1 MRSAL
6 GILLMLPLLIHAED
20 VVHLNDGKIL
30 RGKILRLATPL
41 VTMELQ
47 LPGGVGSAKRDFDP
61 SLIKFIDFAPFPGE
75 AEALAQAATAEGQKR
90 LWEIWQ
96 EKSINL
102 KWAQNNSGQLGLT
115 LAQQLLKQRDPFI
128 LERALRIFIQ
138 VEADDWDEERKAE
151 AKKGRLRALIAL
163 KRVDEAITEARA
175 LANDSEDPSLLLEA
189 RQVLAIADFER
200 LKLFEKDHP
209 RWMDDDDLT
218 DERTRLYHD
227 VLDQFLHAPLF
238 HGSVDDKAAEALWN
252 VVELHLFA
260 KEPILA
266 AQRASDLLKLYPS
279 SPYAEKAK
287 PLAATAA
294 TIKPEDKP

>member
-1 MRSAL
+1 MRSTL
-6 GILLMLPLLIHAED
+6 SILLMMPLLIHAED

-41 VTMELQ
+41 VTMEMQ

-61 SLIKFIDFAPFPGE
+61 SLIKFIDFEPFPGE
-75 AEALAQAATAEGQKR
+75 AEALAQTETADGQKR

-102 KWAQNNSGQLGLT
+102 KWAQNNSGLLGLT
-115 LAQQLLKQRDPFI
+115 LAQRLLKQSDPFL

-138 VEADDWDEERKAE
+138 IENDDWDEERQAE

-163 KRVDEAITEARA
+163 QRVDEAITEARA

-189 RQVLAIADFER
+189 RQVLAMADFER
-200 LKLFEKDHP
+200 LKAFEKEHP

-238 HGSVDDKAAEALWN
+238 NGSVDDKAAEALWS
-252 VVELHLFA
+252 VVQLHLFA
-260 KEPILA
+260 KEPTLA
-266 AQRASDLLKLYPS
+266 AQHARDLLELYPN
-279 SPYAEKAK
+279 SPFAEKAK
-287 PLAATAA
+287 PLAAPAPS
-294 TIKPEDKP
+294 IKPDDKP

>member
-115 LAQQLLKQRDPFI
+115 LAQQLLKQRGVGAIDKI
-128 LERALRIFIQ
+128 RVDLEPERRAEMVARTGRRTVPQIYIGDTHVGGF
-138 VEADDWDEERKAE
+138 DDIAALDRA
-151 AKKGRLRALIAL
+151 GRL
-163 KRVDEAITEARA
+163 V
-175 LANDSEDPSLLLEA
+175 PLLN
-189 RQVLAIADFER
+189 
-200 LKLFEKDHP
+200 
-209 RWMDDDDLT
+209 
-218 DERTRLYHD
+218 
-227 VLDQFLHAPLF
+227 
-238 HGSVDDKAAEALWN
+238 G
-252 VVELHLFA
+252 
-260 KEPILA
+260 
-266 AQRASDLLKLYPS
+266 
-279 SPYAEKAK
+279 
-287 PLAATAA
+287 
-294 TIKPEDKP
+294 